1 MISYLVFAGTIAGF
15 YALLSLGLVTAWGQG
30 GLVNLG
36 LVGFVGLGAYASALL
51 SGAGFPIWLDW
62 IAAAALSAAVGVAL
76 CVVVRNLRGDY
87 LAIVTLG
94 FAEILRLA
102 ETHEK
107 WLTKGS
113 DGISGMSLHSRAISE
128 TPFPLFYL
136 VLTWALVGIVTFLLS
151 RLLRSPFGRALR
163 AVRDDEQV
171 AAVAGKSVLRL
182 KLQAFG
188 IGAALSGLAGTLYA
202 HFTSFIAPDVFAVQ
216 LTIYIFLAVTV
227 GGHTRLT
234 GAVVGSIALV
244 TLLEATRFIAAAI
257 PALDAVQIASLR
269 EFAIAVILILIMQLR
284 PEGAFGMT
292 NERSGFRE
300 SGPAKIPPARR
311 KQSWM
316 MQPELVS
323 VGEEFATMFAS
334 AGLPQVEAAS
344 VRTRGRGPFK
354 RLVLRAASIIDGT
367 GAPPWGPADLVV
379 EGGRITLLKKVGTPK
394 LPINPDRRPAP
405 GDFEI
410 DCTGKFLTPGLVDCH
425 AHIGAPFHAKNGPM
439 PNADYVYKLW
449 LAHGVTT
456 VRETGCFNGLQWT
469 LQQKQ
474 AAADHR
480 IDAPRILAYAPFPG
494 PSTT

>member
-15 YALLSLGLVTAWGQG
+15 YALLSLGLVAAWGQG

-36 LVGFVGLGAYASALL
+36 LVGFVGLGAYTSALL

-102 ETHEK
+102 ETNEK

-113 DGISGMSLHSRAISE
+113 DGISGIVAPLKSSLGD
-128 TPFPLFYL
+128 TFPLFYL
-136 VLTWALVGIVTFLLS
+136 VLTWALVGIVTFLLNW
-151 RLLRSPFGRALR
+151 LLRSPLGRALR

-188 IGAALSGLAGTLYA
+188 IGAALSGLAGALYA
-202 HFTSFIAPDVFAVQ
+202 HFTSFIAPDVFTVQ

-227 GGHTRLT
+227 GGYTRLT

-244 TLLEATRFIAAAI
+244 ALLEATRFIAAAI

-269 EFAIAVILILIMQLR
+269 EFAIAVTLMLIMQLR

-292 NERSGFRE
+292 NEPSGLGESRS
-300 SGPAKIPPARR
+300 AKD
-311 KQSWM
+311 S
-316 MQPELVS
+316 S
-323 VGEEFATMFAS
+323 CATKAI
-334 AGLPQVEAAS
+334 L
-344 VRTRGRGPFK
+344 
-354 RLVLRAASIIDGT
+354 D
-367 GAPPWGPADLVV
+367 
-379 EGGRITLLKKVGTPK
+379 
-394 LPINPDRRPAP
+394 
-405 GDFEI
+405 
-410 DCTGKFLTPGLVDCH
+410 
-425 AHIGAPFHAKNGPM
+425 
-439 PNADYVYKLW
+439 
-449 LAHGVTT
+449 
-456 VRETGCFNGLQWT
+456 
-469 LQQKQ
+469 
-474 AAADHR
+474 
-480 IDAPRILAYAPFPG
+480 DA
-494 PSTT
+494 T

>member
-15 YALLSLGLVTAWGQG
+15 YALLSLGLVAAWGQG

-62 IAAAALSAAVGVAL
+62 IAAGALSAAVGVAL

-102 ETHEK
+102 ETNEK

-113 DGISGMSLHSRAISE
+113 DGISGIVAPLKSHLGDA
-128 TPFPLFYL
+128 FPLFYL
-136 VLTWALVGIVTFLLS
+136 VLTWALVGIVTLLLN

-188 IGAALSGLAGTLYA
+188 IGAALSGLAGALYA
-202 HFTSFIAPDVFAVQ
+202 HFTSFIAPDVFTLQ

-227 GGHTRLT
+227 GGYTRLT

-244 TLLEATRFIAAAI
+244 ALLEGTRFIAAVI
-257 PALDAVQIASLR
+257 PGLDAVQIASLR
-269 EFAIAVILILIMQLR
+269 EFAIAVTLILIMQLR

-292 NERSGFRE
+292 NECSGQRE
-300 SGPAKIPPARR
+300 SRPSK
-311 KQSWM
+311 
-316 MQPELVS
+316 
-323 VGEEFATMFAS
+323 AS
-334 AGLPQVEAAS
+334 S
-344 VRTRGRGPFK
+344 
-354 RLVLRAASIIDGT
+354 
-367 GAPPWGPADLVV
+367 
-379 EGGRITLLKKVGTPK
+379 
-394 LPINPDRRPAP
+394 
-405 GDFEI
+405 
-410 DCTGKFLTPGLVDCH
+410 CTTK
-425 AHIGAPFHAKNGPM
+425 AIG
-439 PNADYVYKLW
+439 
-449 LAHGVTT
+449 
-456 VRETGCFNGLQWT
+456 
-469 LQQKQ
+469 
-474 AAADHR
+474 
-480 IDAPRILAYAPFPG
+480 
-494 PSTT
+494 